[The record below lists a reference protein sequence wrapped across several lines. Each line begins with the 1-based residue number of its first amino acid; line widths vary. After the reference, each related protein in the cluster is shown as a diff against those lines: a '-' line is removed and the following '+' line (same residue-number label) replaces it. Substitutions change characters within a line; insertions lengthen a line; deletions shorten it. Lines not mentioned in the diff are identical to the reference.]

1 LPVARYLKKGGDFL
15 MSYFRIKFLILIGVL
30 LVGLLVMTACGGSK
44 PTPAG
49 GGGEQKE
56 QLKTYEFS
64 LAHMWPATHVVETV
78 VAQGWAKAVEEA
90 TNGQV
95 KIVSYPAAT
104 LLTGPETY
112 EGVIQG
118 VADIGIG
125 VYSYSRGR
133 FPVIEAFLLPGISY
147 NNSKAASYAAHEGLK
162 ALNPAE
168 IQDVKYFFTFS
179 TGPGYMVIDRPVQQM
194 SDIRGVEI
202 GVTSGPRVDAVQA
215 LGGTGI
221 SVPMPQFYENLQSG
235 IIKGG
240 VFPLEVMQGYK
251 LSEVTGDYIIDIPF
265 LYSQMF
271 FSVMNKE
278 TFSSLPADL
287 QKKVDDATQKFYAEK
302 IPGLFDEINQKGWE
316 YHKQQK
322 PSVEITRLAPEEEAR
337 WLEKIDPIIA
347 NYEKSLADKKL
358 DGAKIMKTVRDM
370 VEKYNKQFPK

>member
-1 LPVARYLKKGGDFL
+1 VHNFKKNIVV
-15 MSYFRIKFLILIGVL
+15 MMVVL
-30 LVGLLVMTACGGSK
+30 LVVVVALTGCGGSK
-44 PTPAG
+44 PAPSSD
-49 GGGEQKE
+49 GGEQKE
-56 QLKTYEFS
+56 PLKTYEFS

-78 VAQGWAKAVEEA
+78 IAQGWANAVEEA
-90 TNGQV
+90 TDGQV

-162 ALNPAE
+162 ALNPKE

-179 TGPGYMVIDRPVQQM
+179 TGPGYMVMDRPVRQM
-194 SDIRGVEI
+194 SDIKGVEI

-221 SVPMPQFYENLQSG
+221 NVPMPQFYENLQTG

-240 VFPLEVMQGYK
+240 VFPLEVMQGYR
-251 LSEVTGDYIIDIPF
+251 LSEVTGDYITDIPF

-271 FSVMNKE
+271 FAVMNKE
-278 TFSSLPADL
+278 TFAALPAEL
-287 QKKVDDATQKFYAEK
+287 QKKVNEATQKFYDEK

-322 PSVEITRLAPEEEAR
+322 PSVEIYKLAPEEEAK
-337 WLEKIDPIIA
+337 WLEKIEPIIQG
-347 NYEKSLADKKL
+347 YEKSLVDRGL
-358 DGAKIMKTVRDM
+358 EGHKIMKTVRDM
-370 VEKYNKQFPK
+370 VKKYNDEYPKK

>member
-1 LPVARYLKKGGDFL
+1 LVVAVALTG
-15 MSYFRIKFLILIGVL
+15 
-30 LVGLLVMTACGGSK
+30 CGGSE
-44 PTPAG
+44 PMPSG
-49 GGGEQKE
+49 DGGEQKE
-56 QLKTYEFS
+56 PLKTYELS

-78 VAQGWAKAVEEA
+78 VAQGWAQAVAEA
-90 TNGQV
+90 TDGQV
-95 KIVSYPAAT
+95 KIISYPAST

-112 EGVIQG
+112 EGVVNG

-162 ALNPAE
+162 ALNPNE

-179 TGPGYMVIDRPVQQM
+179 TGPGYMVTDRPVKQM
-194 SDIRGVEI
+194 SDIKGVEI
-202 GVTSGPRVDAVQA
+202 GVTSGPRVDAVNA
-215 LGGTGI
+215 LGGTGVN
-221 SVPMPQFYENLQSG
+221 VPMPQFYENLQTG

-240 VFPLEVMQGYK
+240 VFPLEVMQGYR
-251 LSEVTGDYIIDIPF
+251 LSEVTGDYITDIPF

-278 TFSSLPADL
+278 KFASLPADL
-287 QKKVDDATQKFYAEK
+287 QQKVEEATQKFYDEN

-322 PSVEITRLAPEEEAR
+322 PEVEIYTLDPAEEAK
-337 WLEKIDPIIA
+337 WLEKIEPIIQ
-347 NYEKSLADKKL
+347 NYEKSLIDKGL
-358 DGAKIMKTVRDM
+358 EGQKIMQTVRDM
-370 VEKYNKQFPK
+370 IDKYNKQFAE